1 MNIQSAHK
9 VLFAALLMALTIPAV
24 AQDAARMSL
33 QECVDFALENS
44 TVIRENARTIAD
56 TEQRKRE
63 ALARGYPQISASLNY
78 TNYLTLPVSLIPAE
92 FIGGS
97 PDDPPAEVQFGVPH
111 NATVGADLSQLVFDG
126 AYFLGVQAANKL
138 VNIEVERVELNLIDL
153 EHNVTQAYYTALIA
167 GLRITSFERSV
178 ERLRELAT
186 ETRALYDNGFV
197 EEIEAD
203 RLDRTLSDLESSVQ
217 SAKRDHDLAMIGLK
231 YQMNMDFDK
240 EIELTDRLDS
250 LLLAQGQFA
259 TEFQVSN
266 RVEYQL
272 LQLQE
277 ETNELNVKYNRSTFL
292 PKIFLIAHYEQNAQ
306 RNEFDLFD
314 FDQPWFQ
321 TAFIGARLEI
331 PIFDGFQKRAGVER
345 AKLQLEGIRL
355 QQETLSRQLELQA
368 AQSRTNYENATDR
381 LASLQKS
388 RDLAG
393 KIFNVTQ
400 IKYREGVGSSLEL
413 TTAQSD
419 FEVAEDQYI
428 AALYELLIALS
439 DLKKAYGQ
447 Y

>member
-1 MNIQSAHK
+1 MIRLFSVVVDGPSKKHWTTLLEHIDSLCE
-9 VLFAALLMALTIPAV
+9 VLIELCERQVKMSSMM
-24 AQDAARMSL
+24 DAADG
-33 QECVDFALENS
+33 VDTSILGP
-44 TVIRENARTIAD
+44 
-56 TEQRKRE
+56 E
-63 ALARGYPQISASLNY
+63 A
-78 TNYLTLPVSLIPAE
+78 
-92 FIGGS
+92 
-97 PDDPPAEVQFGVPH
+97 
-111 NATVGADLSQLVFDG
+111 
-126 AYFLGVQAANKL
+126 
-138 VNIEVERVELNLIDL
+138 
-153 EHNVTQAYYTALIA
+153 
-167 GLRITSFERSV
+167 
-178 ERLRELAT
+178 
-186 ETRALYDNGFV
+186 
-197 EEIEAD
+197 
-203 RLDRTLSDLESSVQ
+203 ESS
-217 SAKRDHDLAMIGLK
+217 L
-231 YQMNMDFDK
+231 DFEWK
-240 EIELTDRLDS
+240 T
-250 LLLAQGQFA
+250 G
-259 TEFQVSN
+259 
-266 RVEYQL
+266 
-272 LQLQE
+272 
-277 ETNELNVKYNRSTFL
+277 
-292 PKIFLIAHYEQNAQ
+292 LIAHYEQNAQ

-345 AKLQLEGIRL
+345 AKLQLEGISL

-381 LASLQKS
+381 LVSLQKS